1 MGLLDRLLY
10 YPPLIIDDDKN
21 ENFTKGLRT
30 YSHQKTKFDESKLG
44 SLEIKDDDE
53 DDATNGDAATHVKKG
68 DVNKNVTRCGAHCV
82 SGFYVIM
89 QQLFILIFKGLRYF
103 YAPRARFRRYLPFI
117 YL

>member
-1 MGLLDRLLY
+1 MGLFDRLLY

-53 DDATNGDAATHVKKG
+53 DDATNGNAATHIKKG

-82 SGFYVIM
+82 SEFKCLM
-89 QQLFILIFKGLRYF
+89 QTLFIQL
-103 YAPRARFRRYLPFI
+103 
-117 YL
+117 